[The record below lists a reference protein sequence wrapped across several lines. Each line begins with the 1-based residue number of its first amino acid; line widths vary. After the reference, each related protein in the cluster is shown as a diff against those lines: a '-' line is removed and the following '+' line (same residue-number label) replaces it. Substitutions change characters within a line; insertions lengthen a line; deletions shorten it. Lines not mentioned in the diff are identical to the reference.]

1 MRNSIPTVFAAMT
14 LSAFASSAMA
24 HHSFSMFD
32 GSKTTVLE
40 GTLKSV
46 QLTNPHSYFT
56 LTATGSDGVAKD
68 WQIEGPSPNNL
79 IRRGWK
85 HTDLNAGD
93 QVTVTFHPRKDGA
106 AGGVVMSVRL
116 PDGRLLQSGAGTKGA
131 PAAER
136 AGPGGGA
143 APPNGPPNGPPP
155 R

>member
-1 MRNSIPTVFAAMT
+1 MRMSIRAVMGAAM
-14 LSAFASSAMA
+14 LSALASNGLA
-24 HHSFSMFD
+24 HHSFAMFD
-32 GSKTTVLE
+32 GSKSVVLE

-56 LTATGSDGVAKD
+56 LTAVGPDGVAKD

-85 HTDLNAGD
+85 HTDINAGD
-93 QVTVTFHPRKDGA
+93 RVTITFHPRKDGA

-116 PDGRLLQSGAGTKGA
+116 PDGRILQSGAGTKGA
-131 PAAER
+131 PVAEGSAAG
-136 AGPGGGA
+136 GPA
-143 APPNGPPNGPPP
+143 RPSEPPP